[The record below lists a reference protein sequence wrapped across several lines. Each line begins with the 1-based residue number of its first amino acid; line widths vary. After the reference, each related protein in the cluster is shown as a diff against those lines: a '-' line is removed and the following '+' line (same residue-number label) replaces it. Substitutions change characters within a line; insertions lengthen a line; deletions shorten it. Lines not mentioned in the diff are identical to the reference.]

1 MSSINGGWSRE
12 AVEALASASDR
23 LAARDLDALD
33 DARLRADVATLTRVV
48 AQATAERLRCVAEV
62 ARRGEDPS
70 AGLEAAR
77 LLLRTAARLSGGQA
91 VRQVRLAAALARPEL
106 SVTAAALAAGRISP
120 GQAEA
125 LARAA
130 GSHPDLV
137 ASAQGEL
144 VELAAGMDD
153 RAFREV
159 LADRRHAADPEPEEQ
174 EACDQYAA
182 RRLVVSA
189 RDDGM
194 TELEGL
200 LDPVGGALVR
210 SALDA
215 LAGPDPATLPD
226 EERRTPE
233 QRNADALVQLA
244 RSALAHKDDLPT
256 VAGLQPRATV
266 FLTPETLAGEPGAA
280 AAQLDWVGRICG
292 ATARLI
298 ACDADVVR
306 RKITLN
312 GRTVWL
318 DIRRHPSPAQ
328 RLAVIERDRT
338 CRFTTPDGVHCERPW
353 QWSDI
358 HHVEHHGHGGPTLT
372 PNLALMCAHHHH
384 AVHEGGWTVTG
395 NADAVLTFHP
405 PPDPPRRPR
414 RRRAAG
420 SNRPPP
426 RPDRRRRE
434 RGRRDRD
441 PPQRVLT
448 G

>member
-1 MSSINGGWSRE
+1 MDTV
-12 AVEALASASDR
+12 AALASACDA
-23 LAARDLDALD
+23 LAARDLAALGE
-33 DARLRADVATLTRVV
+33 ARLRADVEELTRVAARV
-48 AQATAERLRCVAEV
+48 AAERLRCVAEV
-62 ARRGEDPS
+62 VGRAEDAASGAEEARR
-70 AGLEAAR
+70 
-77 LLLRTAARLSGGQA
+77 LLRAAGRLSGGQA

-120 GQAEA
+120 AQAEA

-174 EACDQYAA
+174 DACDQYAA
-182 RRLVVSA
+182 RRLNLSS

-194 TELEGL
+194 TLLDGL

-215 LAGPDPATLPD
+215 LAGPDPATMPD
-226 EERRTPE
+226 EERRTEE

-244 RSALAHKDDLPT
+244 RSALAHKDDLPS

-266 FLTPETLAGEPGAA
+266 FLTPETLAGEPGSP

-306 RKITLN
+306 RKVTLN
-312 GRTVWL
+312 GRTLWL

-328 RLAVIERDRT
+328 RLAVTERDRT
-338 CRFTTPDGVHCERPW
+338 CRFTLPGGVRCERPW
-353 QWSDI
+353 QWCDV
-358 HHVEHHGHGGPTLT
+358 HHVEHHGDGGPTLT
-372 PNLALMCAHHHH
+372 PNLALLCAHHHH
-384 AVHEGGWTVTG
+384 SVHEGGWTITG
-395 NADAVLTFHP
+395 NADARLTFHP
-405 PPDPPRRPR
+405 PRDPPRRPR
-414 RRRAAG
+414 QRPRRSTRSVAKAVRPDSGRTERRR
-420 SNRPPP
+420 P
-426 RPDRRRRE
+426 RSITIE
-434 RGRRDRD
+434 
-441 PPQRVLT
+441 
-448 G
+448 